1 MDSSD
6 LDKWIKRMDEQQRA
20 ELAEWDRV
28 FAPQLAMIEAML
40 QRLPLPELPL
50 QDC

>member
-1 MDSSD
+1 MDSND
-6 LDKWIKRMDEQQRA
+6 LDKWIKRMEEQQRA

-40 QRLPLPELPL
+40 QRLPLPELPQ